1 MFAKLICACIDFF
14 TRKENLTMFLKN
26 KIVPVA
32 LGAALLGGSV
42 GALVMRQSNST
53 EVASA
58 HSTKTAPAATTQN
71 LVPANGVE
79 SQSLTASNSDNQ
91 AFRDGFTEGVRAA
104 REEGLA
110 APSETASANTT
121 TNDRVVYQPVSQRRS
136 TRARRS
142 SGQRQVY
149 YDYNRPQKRSFWQKH
164 RDKLTVG
171 IGAGGGALI
180 GGLAGGKKGA
190 LIGALAG
197 GGGAALYTYKLRNR
211 NRRY

>member
-1 MFAKLICACIDFF
+1 
-14 TRKENLTMFLKN
+14 MFLKN

-42 GALVMRQSNST
+42 GALVMRQSNPT

-58 HSTKTAPAATTQN
+58 HQTKTAPAAATQS
-71 LVPANGVE
+71 LAPASGVE
-79 SQSLTASNSDNQ
+79 SQALTTSNTGNDS
-91 AFRDGFTEGVRAA
+91 FREGFVEGVRAA

-110 APSETASANTT
+110 PSTEEVAANTT
-121 TNDRVVYQPVSQRRS
+121 ANDRVVYQPVSQRRT
-136 TRARRS
+136 TRARRGS
-142 SGQRQVY
+142 SQRQVY

-171 IGAGGGALI
+171 LGAGGGALI